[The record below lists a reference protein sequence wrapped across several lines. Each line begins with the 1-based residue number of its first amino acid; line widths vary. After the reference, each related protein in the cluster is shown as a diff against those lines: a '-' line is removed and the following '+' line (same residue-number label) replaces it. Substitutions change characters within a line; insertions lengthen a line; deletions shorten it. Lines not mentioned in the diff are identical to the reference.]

1 MQLFITEPYSRR
13 VLIQRCARAWW
24 QALNKWR
31 STHEGKIPK
40 TSAEKDALRE
50 MLDEMQVS
58 ETRDE
63 ENFIEAKQLARH
75 AYAPFEIPSEVKAIL
90 ADPKVQDDSTCLDP
104 FW

>member
-1 MQLFITEPYSRR
+1 ME
-13 VLIQRCARAWW
+13 
-24 QALNKWR
+24 KWR
-31 STHEGKIPK
+31 ATHEGTIPR
-40 TSAEKDALRE
+40 TSSEKDALRE

-58 ETRDE
+58 VTKDE

-90 ADPKVQDDSTCLDP
+90 ADPKVQDDSACLEP